1 MDSATHEGSELPE
14 AGRDS
19 SVIMPAHGETPAV
32 APPNGAP
39 CPSCGGAAG
48 SGAVAPSFVY
58 AIGHV
63 KATFPSLT
71 VEKEFAQATGRTKT
85 AGKTDEE
92 TLYEVL
98 SQPENRYLA
107 RQMCWVFV
115 IQDLETYILHPRDPK
130 DLDRLIEA
138 VRPQPSP
145 MDLDV
150 VIGTRGPI
158 VPPEYCNGLMVPLVV
173 FEQMYSFDRESLL
186 KAIPRPKEIDE
197 KKFEATARNILNR
210 VLQMTDNAGATDGDR
225 AVNYLA
231 VRYKDIFERAAERF
245 DQDFSLTGLETR
257 PAALS
262 GTRNLVDVIFTYTNR
277 NSDFVE
283 KYSVRVDMTGLFPF
297 LVTKLTPYYDR

>member
-1 MDSATHEGSELPE
+1 
-14 AGRDS
+14 
-19 SVIMPAHGETPAV
+19 MPAHGETPAV

-39 CPSCGGAAG
+39 CPSCGGAAA